1 MILIDSLEF
10 SPLIQECCKIYNP
23 LAGVLWNYASS
34 KPLGTN
40 TFLWFTVSNTDII
53 QAKILVKLTT
63 LPHIHHLLLENPAW
77 FFHSCNSCSVISIK
91 TQRVDWKIWEDPLF
105 TVYVTVNE
113 SDSEAEEEH
122 STGRCDKCSAFSSF
136 IAKLSLVTNEV
147 SMILKIV

>member
-1 MILIDSLEF
+1 MTNVTSLKDFFFLFVGVAFIFNDLDSLEF

-34 KPLGTN
+34 KPLGNN

-77 FFHSCNSCSVISIK
+77 FLHSCNSCSDNFNQNSTCRLKDLRRSFIYCLHY
-91 TQRVDWKIWEDPLF
+91 RERIWE
-105 TVYVTVNE
+105 
-113 SDSEAEEEH
+113 
-122 STGRCDKCSAFSSF
+122 SSRRRTF
-136 IAKLSLVTNEV
+136 YR
-147 SMILKIV
+147 